1 MKSKLYAL
9 IFSFTIL
16 GLVSCKT
23 ASKMYEKGNYD
34 EAVELAAK
42 KLQKDPG
49 DARLLDIIQ
58 SSYRY
63 AVNDHESRIRSHS
76 ESSSEL
82 KWEWIY
88 NDYASLQRMYD
99 AIYKVPAVYNLVR
112 PQDYSSYMNTYAE
125 KAGDARFERGMNF
138 MQRNDKQ
145 AYRNAYRE
153 FKMAAA
159 FKPGNMEIRD
169 RMNEAYEYAV
179 TNVIILP
186 MQQYG
191 GYVYSTYSAAGNN
204 LDDQLLNSLRFNSG
218 NEFLKFYSG
227 WDARS
232 RNIRTDMVVDMQ
244 LSTVNIGRTRDFRNT
259 RRVSKEVVIK
269 ETVIRP
275 DSIVKE
281 YGTVYADI
289 TTTRRTMNSDAM
301 LRVNV
306 RDADGHWL
314 WSNHYPAAHAWSTE
328 FSTYTGDIRALSA
341 ADKALVD
348 RRPEH
353 EPSEFDVMHCL
364 VDDIKRNAE
373 SGLRTYFAGY

>member
-1 MKSKLYAL
+1 
-9 IFSFTIL
+9 
-16 GLVSCKT
+16 
-23 ASKMYEKGNYD
+23 
-34 EAVELAAK
+34 
-42 KLQKDPG
+42 
-49 DARLLDIIQ
+49 
-58 SSYRY
+58 
-63 AVNDHESRIRSHS
+63 
-76 ESSSEL
+76 
-82 KWEWIY
+82 
-88 NDYASLQRMYD
+88 
-99 AIYKVPAVYNLVR
+99 
-112 PQDYSSYMNTYAE
+112 
-125 KAGDARFERGMNF
+125 
-138 MQRNDKQ
+138 
-145 AYRNAYRE
+145 
-153 FKMAAA
+153 
-159 FKPGNMEIRD
+159 
-169 RMNEAYEYAV
+169 
-179 TNVIILP
+179 
-186 MQQYG
+186 
-191 GYVYSTYSAAGNN
+191 
-204 LDDQLLNSLRFNSG
+204 
-218 NEFLKFYSG
+218 
-227 WDARS
+227 
-232 RNIRTDMVVDMQ
+232 MQ